1 MKTVAVFVPAWNEAQ
16 TIEETLLAL
25 LAQQAT
31 DVVIA
36 TIVVIANNCTDD
48 TAEIARKVHD
58 KRILVLDVPNC
69 PGKKSG
75 AMNIAWRYLRQND
88 IETDVVLTVD
98 AETILTDGSL
108 QGLSDAIGW
117 RRPVVCAR
125 YMPKDNRGLV
135 RRLQALE
142 YARFDDNRLIRDW
155 HCQVASGAAAM
166 YRSSVLDE
174 VVHATGRSGPWD
186 ENSLIE
192 DYGLTLDIK
201 SLGYKGPRVA
211 PQAMVLT
218 DTPATWRELWKQRI
232 RWGRGGV
239 DECRR
244 RGWNPATRRDISGY
258 GVFLVNLMVRLLAV
272 VYLVSLL
279 TSGQLPT
286 YSLIGLVPIV
296 LMMYNRIASLKILT
310 KRTWKDHLLVYL
322 VLIEDAY
329 GFFMEMVTATSI
341 LMSYRGR
348 RQAW

>member
-1 MKTVAVFVPAWNEAQ
+1 MKTVAVFVPAWNEAD
-16 TIEETLLAL
+16 TIDETLVAL
-25 LAQQAT
+25 LAQQTT
-31 DVVIA
+31 DVVISA
-36 TIVVIANNCTDD
+36 IIVIANNCTDD
-48 TAEIARKVHD
+48 TAELARQVND
-58 KRILVLDVPNC
+58 KRVIVLDVPKC

-75 AMNIAWRYLRQND
+75 AMNIAWRYLRQNG
-88 IETDVVLTVD
+88 IRTDVILTVD
-98 AETILTDGSL
+98 AETLLSDGSL

-125 YMPKDNRGLV
+125 YMPKDNHGLV

-142 YARFDDNRLIRDW
+142 YARFDDNRLIRNW
-155 HCQVASGAAAM
+155 RCQVASGAAAM

-174 VVHATGRSGPWD
+174 VVRVTGRSGPWD
-186 ENSLIE
+186 ERSLIE

-218 DTPATWRELWKQRI
+218 DTPATWRELWKQRT

-239 DECRR
+239 DECRQ
-244 RGWNPATRRDISGY
+244 RGWISATRRDISGY
-258 GVFLVNLMVRLLAV
+258 GVFAAVLIIRLLAI
-272 VYLVSLL
+272 YYIVSLL
-279 TSGQLPT
+279 TSGQVPT
-286 YSLIGLVPIV
+286 YSLIGLVPVV

-310 KRTWKDHLLVYL
+310 TKTWKDHLLVYS
-322 VLIEDAY
+322 VIVEDTY